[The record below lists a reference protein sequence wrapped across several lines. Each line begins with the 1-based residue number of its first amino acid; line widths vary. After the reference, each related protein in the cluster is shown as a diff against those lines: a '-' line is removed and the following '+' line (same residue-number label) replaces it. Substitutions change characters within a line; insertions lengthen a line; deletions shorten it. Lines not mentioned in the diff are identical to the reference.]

1 MGLTVVEAVPNIDQQ
16 IKELTEYFES
26 QIQNLK
32 EEIQALQN
40 VVFEGI
46 ILNEKDAT
54 WEVVRKKR
62 DYLLKVTDWTM
73 TPGSTVDQQSW
84 ATYRQILRDLPQ
96 TYGEK
101 NLKSLVW
108 PKAPSASGPNKI
120 KKEKRVK

>member
-1 MGLTVVEAVPNIDQQ
+1 MGLTVVEGVPNIDQR
-16 IKELTEYFES
+16 ISELTEYFEAK
-26 QIQNLK
+26 IQCLK
-32 EEIQALQN
+32 EEIQTLQDT
-40 VVFEGI
+40 VFDGT
-46 ILNEKDAT
+46 ILNEKDSS
-54 WEVVRKKR
+54 WDIVRKKR

-73 TPGSTVDQQSW
+73 TPGSTVDQQAW

-120 KKEKRVK
+120 KKDKKAK